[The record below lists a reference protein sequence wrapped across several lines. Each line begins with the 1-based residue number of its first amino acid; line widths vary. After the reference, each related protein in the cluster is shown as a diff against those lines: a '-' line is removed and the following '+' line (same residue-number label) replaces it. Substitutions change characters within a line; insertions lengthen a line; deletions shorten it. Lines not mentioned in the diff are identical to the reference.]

1 MAETREKK
9 INTKQ
14 IKSPFELRNVRLFI
28 AFRIFFNSR
37 FYYPVFTILFL
48 DFGLTL
54 EQFALL
60 NAFWAASIVLFE
72 VPSGAM
78 ADIIG
83 RKNLLVIAGA
93 LMIIEMAILCLVP
106 RGSAGLLFAAFL
118 LNRVLSGAAE
128 AAASG
133 ADEALAYD
141 TLKAEGLA
149 EEWPR
154 VLEKQMRL
162 QAFAYIIVTSLGA
175 AVYDPNLMQLVGG
188 WLGLNIHF
196 AQAVTLRFPIYLTL
210 IMAIMTLVTTLRMRE
225 TSVSGAHQRKDTLG
239 NIFRLTLDAGRW
251 ILKTPFAQIVILA
264 GLLFDSCIRMVVTF
278 TSQYYR
284 VIQLPEASFGI
295 IASAFAVLGLFVPR
309 IALRMS
315 RKHSPVFNMAIMT
328 GLTFLGLTGMAFV
341 WPFFGLLPVA
351 LIWVV
356 MYLLGFFLSHY
367 LNRITASEQRAT
379 VLSFK
384 GLSFN
389 LAYGL
394 MGILYSTLLAFL
406 RRSATDTQ
414 LPVTSI
420 AFKNLV
426 YIKSLVWFPWFF
438 LVATVLFVLYAR
450 LKMKGSE
457 QHKLVG

>member
-1 MAETREKK
+1 MTETRENK
-9 INTKQ
+9 IDTKQ
-14 IKSPFELRNVRLFI
+14 RKSPFELRNVRLFI

-93 LMIIEMAILCLVP
+93 LMIIEMTILCLVP

-118 LNRVLSGAAE
+118 LNRILSGAAE

-141 TLKAEGLA
+141 SLKVEGLA

-175 AVYDPNLMQLVGG
+175 AVYDPDLMQLVGK

-196 AQAVTLRFPIYLTL
+196 TQAVTLRFPIYLTL
-210 IMAIMTLVTTLRMRE
+210 IMAILTLVTTLRMRE
-225 TSVSGAHQRKDTLG
+225 TPVSGGHRGKDTLG

-251 ILKTPFAQIVILA
+251 ILRTPFAQIVILA

-315 RKHSPVFNMAIMT
+315 QKHSPVFNMAIMT

-351 LIWVV
+351 LIWSV

-414 LPVTSI
+414 LPISGI

-426 YIKSLVWFPWFF
+426 YIKSLAWFPWFF
-438 LVATVLFVLYAR
+438 LVATVLFVFYAR
-450 LKMKGSE
+450 LKMKGLA
-457 QHKLVG
+457 QHKLAG